1 MSNVLVKTSLENVAD
16 LYDCI
21 INAPKRKDHRR
32 HFRNVKK
39 LRKRAQLYSKRMN
52 ERMVKCH
59 ARLHKPPAYKHGE
72 EDLVRFRPGRRGSIT
87 PKRRIVL
94 KGTILKK
101 IKTNSWFKVWMVPPG
116 SKKEI
121 EKWLSV
127 EDITNARLFKREK
140 GKKMKQDR
148 KRNQKELRK
157 KLYIPMT
164 KDDDL
169 ETFSSLS
176 FQVVYNP
183 VEDAVFVAGKIR

>member
-1 MSNVLVKTSLENVAD
+1 
-16 LYDCI
+16 
-21 INAPKRKDHRR
+21 
-32 HFRNVKK
+32 
-39 LRKRAQLYSKRMN
+39 
-52 ERMVKCH
+52 
-59 ARLHKPPAYKHGE
+59 
-72 EDLVRFRPGRRGSIT
+72 
-87 PKRRIVL
+87 
-94 KGTILKK
+94 
-101 IKTNSWFKVWMVPPG
+101 MVPPG

-164 KDDDL
+164 KDDGL

>member
-1 MSNVLVKTSLENVAD
+1 
-16 LYDCI
+16 
-21 INAPKRKDHRR
+21 
-32 HFRNVKK
+32 
-39 LRKRAQLYSKRMN
+39 
-52 ERMVKCH
+52 
-59 ARLHKPPAYKHGE
+59 
-72 EDLVRFRPGRRGSIT
+72 
-87 PKRRIVL
+87 
-94 KGTILKK
+94 
-101 IKTNSWFKVWMVPPG
+101 MVPPG